1 MSVVAQSA
9 DQIRSIIA
17 RVVGARWPDE
27 SLIFTTE
34 CLRER
39 RKPPAIPAH
48 QPGSLGGP
56 VVDSLRSDRGVVGA
70 TERRFVFHYRL
81 PFAACSRGLGLVL
94 GGVALLVLLLG
105 SGLSGF
111 VPLAGVAV
119 ALWAAGYVADHFVA
133 AGAHLPFDAIT
144 AIDDLGQ
151 RIEGLSGTG
160 SLATLRVPDRT
171 DFLMLVSLA
180 SGQSAANAA

>member
-1 MSVVAQSA
+1 MRQLVRQQPASRLGIGAVA
-9 DQIRSIIA
+9 
-17 RVVGARWPDE
+17 VG
-27 SLIFTTE
+27 TE
-34 CLRER
+34 
-39 RKPPAIPAH
+39 
-48 QPGSLGGP
+48 
-56 VVDSLRSDRGVVGA
+56 VDVATDGV
-70 TERRFVFHYRL
+70 
-81 PFAACSRGLGLVL
+81 GLGLVL

-160 SLATLRVPDRT
+160 SLTTLRVPDRT
-171 DFLMLVSLA
+171 DFLLLVSLA